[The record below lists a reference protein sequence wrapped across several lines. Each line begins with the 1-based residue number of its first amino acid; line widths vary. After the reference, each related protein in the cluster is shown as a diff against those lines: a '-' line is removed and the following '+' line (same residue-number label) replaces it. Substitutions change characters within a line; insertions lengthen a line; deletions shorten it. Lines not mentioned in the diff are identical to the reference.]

1 MKNFDEWNDIK
12 KEMHTKPLNAY
23 VHKREIW
30 WCSLGINIGDEEDG
44 KNDMY
49 ERPVLILKVFNQ
61 RAVLVVPLTTQ
72 VKENIYYFSFTHD
85 DVSFSAMLSQ
95 VRLISTNRFSR
106 KIRKIEPDIF
116 IEIKESMKKV
126 LL

>member
-1 MKNFDEWNDIK
+1 
-12 KEMHTKPLNAY
+12 

-49 ERPVLILKVFNQ
+49 ERPVLVLKVFNQ
-61 RAVLVVPLTTQ
+61 KAVLVVPLTTQ
-72 VKENIYYFSFTHD
+72 VKENIYYFSFVHEG
-85 DVSFSAMLSQ
+85 VSFAAMLSQ

-106 KIRKIEPDIF
+106 KIRKIEPDVF
-116 IEIKESMKKV
+116 VQIKESMKKV